1 MKSTLTLWSKK
12 FNTYLYEKEGQV
24 NADIMKFIEITIRHQ
39 KLLYR
44 LGYKPSTFEEIENYL
59 QQESELTGLDLN
71 ISQRSLQRDIQIISE
86 LYHINIVCDKASGKY
101 SITEKSDIN
110 GPRLLQ
116 HLDILMALTA
126 SASFP
131 DYISIEPRAG
141 DTKFLNPILRAIKR
155 QLQISFKHRKNYIT
169 PEKTRTL
176 APYMLKEHDRR
187 WYVFGMDMDKNEIRI
202 FSLDRICDLTLTP
215 FRFEIPNELSPK
227 SYFEHIYGTE
237 LTNKEPILSIEIT
250 TTTFQGNY
258 LKSVPL
264 HETQK
269 LISENDNSVTFSFR
283 LIPKHNFIM
292 KLIAFGENL
301 VAVEPKPLRDKICIQ
316 VNALKRNLEKDN
328 YLKTL

>member
-1 MKSTLTLWSKK
+1 MKSTFSLWSIK
-12 FNTYLYEKEGQV
+12 FQTYLYEEEVQF
-24 NADIMKFIEITIRHQ
+24 NANNMKFIEISTRHQ

-44 LGYKPSTFEEIENYL
+44 LGYKPSSFEEIEDYL

-71 ISQRSLQRDIQIISE
+71 ISQRSLQRDIQIICE
-86 LYHINIVCDKASGKY
+86 LYHINISCDKASGKY
-101 SITEKSDIN
+101 SIPEQSDTN

-131 DYISIEPRAG
+131 DYISIEQRVG

-155 QLQISFKHRKNYIT
+155 QLKISFKHRKNYIT
-169 PEKTRTL
+169 PEITRTL
-176 APYMLKEHDRR
+176 APYMLKEHDSR
-187 WYVFGMDMDKNEIRI
+187 WYVFGMDTDKNEIRI
-202 FSLDRICDLTLTP
+202 FSLDRISDLTLTAN
-215 FRFEIPNELSPK
+215 RFEISNERSPK

-237 LTNKEPILSIEIT
+237 LTNKEPILSTEVT
-250 TTTFQGNY
+250 TTAFQANY

-264 HETQK
+264 HPTQK
-269 LISENDNSVTFSFR
+269 LISENDDSVTFSFR

-301 VAVEPKPLRDKICIQ
+301 ITVEPKPLRDKICIQ
-316 VNALKRNLEKDN
+316 VNALKKNLEKNN
-328 YLKTL
+328 YFKTL